1 MSGINKVTIVGRL
14 GQDPE
19 VRYTAAGQAVASLS
33 VATSEKWKDKEGKM
47 QEKTEW
53 HRLVAWGQTAELAG
67 KYLKKGA
74 LAGFDGK
81 LQTRD
86 YEDKAGVKKY
96 TTEIVVQSLYF
107 LEAKRDGDRAPHP
120 SEGAPGRNGSGYNP
134 AAGGQAD
141 SGDINQIPF

>member
-14 GQDPE
+14 GKDPE
-19 VRYTAAGQAVASLS
+19 VRQTGNGQAVASLS

-67 KYLKKGA
+67 KYLQKGS
-74 LAGFDGK
+74 LVGFEGK

-86 YEDKAGVKKY
+86 YMDKDNVKKY
-96 TTEIVVQSLYF
+96 TTEIVVQNMHF
-107 LEAKRDGDRAPHP
+107 LESGKKDGDRTSQPF
-120 SEGAPGRNGSGYNP
+120 EGAPNGGGYNP
-134 AAGGQAD
+134 SANMSNGGSTGLED
-141 SGDINQIPF
+141 IPF